1 MTGIFNERPPK
12 AKYVFIW
19 DIEQVLIHVK
29 KLQSNEQLSDREL
42 NLKLAIL
49 LFLTSASRCHEIC
62 YLDIRYMVRS
72 SDAYRFYF
80 SKVTKTWRKGRAP
93 PRLELKQFSQD
104 ESLCVVSTLDS
115 FRQRTESW
123 GKGGQTQL
131 LLSHLLPHREVRSST
146 LANWVKITLKA
157 AGIDISKYQ
166 AHSCRSASTSKAKV
180 QGLSLSDILKRGQ
193 WSGESTWQKH
203 YNREI
208 ENIENQNHFETVIL
222 KS

>member
-1 MTGIFNERPPK
+1 
-12 AKYVFIW
+12 
-19 DIEQVLIHVK
+19 
-29 KLQSNEQLSDREL
+29 
-42 NLKLAIL
+42 
-49 LFLTSASRCHEIC
+49 
-62 YLDIRYMVRS
+62 MVRS

-115 FRQRTESW
+115 YCQRTEFW
-123 GKGGQTQL
+123 RKEGQTEL
-131 LLSHLLPHREVRSST
+131 LLSHLRPHREVRSST
-146 LANWVKITLKA
+146 IANWVKITLKVA
-157 AGIDISKYQ
+157 SIDISKYQ
-166 AHSCRSASTSKAKV
+166 AHLCSSASTSKAKV

-203 YNREI
+203 YNKEI
-208 ENIENQNHFETVIL
+208 ENIENQTHFETVIL